1 MNVTFDSAGN
11 PKPITLILAAGNGEL
26 LGQLD
31 AENIVYANNLK
42 EADEISFR
50 IHKYVNGVKCSL
62 WDKIVDFK
70 LVWCKDY
77 NTWFQIT
84 VTTDESEETIKNV
97 LGVSLGEAELSQI
110 MLYDIEINTEDDIAR
125 ENYKTT
131 VLYKPDDKEASL
143 LHRILE
149 KAPHYSVSHVDS
161 TIKNIQRT
169 FSFNNTSIFD
179 ALQEI
184 GEEMGCLFILNL
196 NSDENGKIQRTVSVY
211 DIQSYCYECGHRG
224 IFTLNC
230 PECHSTNINEGYGE
244 DTTIFVTSD
253 ELGKDIQFSTDTGSV
268 KNCFKL
274 EAGDDLMTA
283 TIKNCNPNG
292 SDYIWYLSNEMKA
305 DMSDDLVNKLADYDN
320 DFEYYQSRYSMSI
333 SSASAYNTL
342 INKYISGKPTL
353 EKISSPIKGYTNL
366 MNALYSTINFRLY
379 LESELMPKPNT
390 SLVDTNAK
398 LQAALLTS
406 SALSPVA
413 IEAKDI
419 TKVSLASANSAVLLM
434 AKVIVDSRY
443 QIKVNN
449 SSLAGSIWTGNFIIT
464 NYSDEEDTAVS
475 SSINIILNNNQEQ
488 YIKQCID
495 RTLNKNDVFD
505 AGIIGLFKM
514 NDFPEQTNTPFK
526 NEIKKYCLNSLVSF
540 HDACQSCI
548 DILIQQGI
556 ADGETWSDK
565 EPNLYDDLYL
575 PYYTKLQSLSAEIK
589 IREDEIKIVSNM
601 QQSLY
606 KLQSY
611 IQNELNFENYLGKDL
626 WFEFCSYKREDLY
639 SNSNYISDGLTDSEI
654 FDKAQKFIKIAKEE
668 IFKSAEF
675 QHSISTNLKN
685 LLVIKKFKPLVDKFK
700 VGNWLRIQVDDIVYK
715 LRLLSY
721 EVDFD
726 SLENLSVEFSDVM
739 KTANGLTDQ
748 KNLMQKAASMA
759 SSYDATKRQ
768 AEQGKKSKEQLN
780 DWVNKG
786 LSLTNMKIVGN
797 ADNQNQTW
805 DKHGILCR
813 EYSPVTDDYDN
824 RQLKIINR
832 GLYVTDDNW
841 LTSKAG
847 IGNFTFWNPETQKM
861 DEAYGVIADT
871 LVGNLILSE
880 KVGIYNQNNSISL
893 SENGIVVTTNGILDD
908 DNVSHNKMLFTVQK
922 ETKDGIEKLMYLND
936 NGELVLNGSFKINS
950 DNQETEFDDVV
961 DKLVEDTGSAIDAVN
976 NSLDKINES
985 IDEASNELSTAI
997 DNSYDKVYAKIFTDS
1012 EEEIS
1017 LRTELLNKMKADT
1030 DAVWNS
1036 LNTIGTGIDIAVKH
1050 YLDEYKA
1057 EVGQYLNY
1065 DENGLT
1071 LGAKESAFKTVID
1084 NQGVWFKQNNATVSY
1099 VKNNML
1105 YIPNAV
1111 IDNSFTLGKYHFTV
1125 SDDDSFTLSWVN

>member
-305 DMSDDLVNKLADYDN
+305 DISDDLVNKLADYDN

-353 EKISSPIKGYTNL
+353 EKISSPIIGYTNL

-475 SSINIILNNNQEQ
+475 SSINIILINNQEQ

-505 AGIIGLFKM
+505 ASIIGLFKM

-626 WFEFCSYKREDLY
+626 WVEFCSYKREDLY

-726 SLENLSVEFSDVM
+726 SLENLSVKFSDVM

-832 GLYVTDDNW
+832 GLYVTNDNW
-841 LTSKAG
+841 KTAKAG
-847 IGNFTFWNPETQKM
+847 IGNFTFWNPETQEM

-880 KVGIYNQNNSISL
+880 KVGIYNQQNSITL
-893 SENGIVVTTNGILDD
+893 NNNGIIITSNNTNKDI
-908 DNVSHNKMLFTVQK
+908 NKNLLTIQK
-922 ETKDGIEKLMYLND
+922 KSNENEEPLKLMYIDD
-936 NGELVLNGSFKINS
+936 NGNLVLNGSLQINTGDKAFS
-950 DNQETEFDDVV
+950 IDDICDTETIKTLQENIGKDIQTAIQNIDKNTITSVV
-961 DKLVEDTGSAIDAVN
+961 DDKYQALYKQLENNLKLLN
-976 NSLDKINES
+976 NNLGKYMQFTSNEGLIIGAKNNDGKVSDFTVRINES
-985 IDEASNELSTAI
+985 
-997 DNSYDKVYAKIFTDS
+997 
-1012 EEEIS
+1012 
-1017 LRTELLNKMKADT
+1017 
-1030 DAVWNS
+1030 
-1036 LNTIGTGIDIAVKH
+1036 
-1050 YLDEYKA
+1050 
-1057 EVGQYLNY
+1057 EVGFFDRNTKVAYINNEQLFINSSIITDTIIQQSLYLGRFRFIPRDN
-1065 DENGLT
+1065 NG
-1071 LGAKESAFKTVID
+1071 E
-1084 NQGVWFKQNNATVSY
+1084 QG
-1099 VKNNML
+1099 
-1105 YIPNAV
+1105 
-1111 IDNSFTLGKYHFTV
+1111 
-1125 SDDDSFTLSWVN
+1125 LSLEWIEQ

>member
-1 MNVTFDSAGN
+1 MNATFDSDGN

-292 SDYIWYLSNEMKA
+292 SDYIWYLSEDMKS
-305 DMSDDLVNKLADYDN
+305 DMSNELVNKLAEYDK
-320 DFEYYQSRYSMSI
+320 DFEYYQSEYISVI
-333 SSASAYNTL
+333 SSIDEYNQLVTKYQTYNPDLESIAS
-342 INKYISGKPTL
+342 S
-353 EKISSPIKGYTNL
+353 IKGYPAL
-366 MNALYSTINFRLY
+366 MNSLYKTIDFGLY
-379 LESELMPKPNT
+379 LKSGLMPNASLSNT
-390 SLVDTNAK
+390 TASA
-398 LQAALLTS
+398 QAALLTVS
-406 SALSPVA
+406 NLSPVA
-413 IEAKDI
+413 VEDSSVI
-419 TKVSLASANSAVLLM
+419 SLATANSAILLM
-434 AKVIVDSRY
+434 TKVVVDSRY
-443 QIKVNN
+443 QIKINT
-449 SSLAGSIWTGNFIIT
+449 SSLTSLKWTGNFIVT
-464 NYSDEEDTAVS
+464 NYSDETDTAIS
-475 SSINIILNNNQEQ
+475 PTITININSDYETYVRQKIE
-488 YIKQCID
+488 KA
-495 RTLNKNDVFD
+495 LNKNKDYD
-505 AGIIGLFKM
+505 TGISGLFKM
-514 NDFPEQTNTPFK
+514 SDDAFK
-526 NEIKKYCLNSLVSF
+526 GEIKKYCLNSLTSF
-540 HDACQSCI
+540 YDACQSCI
-548 DILIQQGI
+548 DILIEQGI

-654 FDKAQKFIKIAKEE
+654 FDKAQNFIKIAKEE

-768 AEQGKKSKEQLN
+768 AEQGRKGKEQLN

-893 SENGIVVTTNGILDD
+893 GENGIVITTNRNTSND
-908 DNVSHNKMLFTVQK
+908 NKMAFTVQR
-922 ETKDGIEKLMYLND
+922 ESDNGIEKLMYLND

-950 DNQETEFDDVV
+950 ESSETNPALPSFDKVIQNVIDN
-961 DKLVEDTGSAIDAVN
+961 TGEAIGAVN

-985 IDEASNELSTAI
+985 VDEASHKLNDAI
-997 DNSYDKVYAKIFTDS
+997 NDSYDRIYAKIFTDS

-1030 DAVWNS
+1030 DAVWDS
-1036 LNTIGTGIDIAVKH
+1036 LNTIGTGIDIAAKH

-1125 SDDDSFTLSWVN
+1125 SDDNSFTLSWVN